1 MLLVDADALMK
12 IELHRH
18 MGEDGVLAWHLEKS
32 HFSSMMLCTVSCSD
46 AMYEC

>member
-12 IELHRH
+12 IELLRH